1 MSELILVTYMFGVL
15 GQSVFNGTFGINMS
29 HENCSMDG
37 NPGDLAGN
45 PGNLT
50 GSGSA
55 MDGNPGDLAGSESTM
70 PLGPILCG
78 SCGKV

>member
-1 MSELILVTYMFGVL
+1 MFGVL
-15 GQSVFNGTFGINMS
+15 GQSVFNGTFGIY

-37 NPGDLAGN
+37 NPGDLAG
-45 PGNLT
+45 
-50 GSGSA
+50 SGST